1 MRGINVTKLALLL
14 GALLAIAFPAPTWA
28 KSWPDHT
35 VRLVVPYPPG
45 GNADIVGRIVAE
57 AMQNRLRQPFVVVN
71 KAGAGG
77 VIGGSFVAAA
87 EPDGYTF
94 LFSANGP
101 ILFAP
106 ELVEPRPYDWHK
118 AFAPVSTV
126 SLTPL
131 VLLEH
136 PSVPAKDLKGFLDYA
151 RSQGKKLIFASGGL
165 GTTNHLFSELMQDRL
180 KLNWTT
186 VQYKGTAPAMN
197 DLIGGHAQFGI
208 DQVATAVPFVKGGIV
223 RALAVTGEKRSPLL
237 PDVPTLV
244 ELGHPDLT
252 GYTFTALMAPAGT
265 PKDIVAKVYANLDA
279 VMKDPAV
286 AEKIQ
291 KLGAEVGTMSP
302 DLFEKFLERETTTW
316 NPIVRKLNVGANK

>member
-1 MRGINVTKLALLL
+1 MRWSNLPKLALPLA
-14 GALLAIAFPAPTWA
+14 ALLAIAFPASTQA
-28 KSWPDHT
+28 QGWPDRP

-45 GNADIVGRIVAE
+45 GNADVVCRIVAE

-77 VIGGSFVAAA
+77 VVGGSFVAAA

-106 ELVEPRPYDWHK
+106 ELVQPRPYDWHK
-118 AFAPVSTV
+118 AFTPVSTV

-131 VLLEH
+131 VLLVH
-136 PSVPAKDLKGFLDYA
+136 PSVPAKNLKEFLDYA
-151 RSQGKKLIFASGGL
+151 RSQGKNLNFASGGL
-165 GTTNHLFSELMQDRL
+165 GTTNHLFCEHMQDRL

-244 ELGHPDLT
+244 ELGYPDLM

-265 PKDIVAKVYANLDA
+265 PKDIVAQVYANLDA
-279 VMKDPAV
+279 IMKDPAV

-291 KLGAEVGTMSP
+291 KLGADVGTMSP
-302 DLFEKFLERETTTW
+302 DLFGIFLERESRTW
-316 NPIVRKLNVGANK
+316 IPIVRRLNVEANK